1 MNELTQQ
8 IAAIVA
14 DYQAQG
20 AEQGIQVSVYHHGQQ
35 IVDFSGGTRNS
46 AGDSLGADNLIYCW
60 SMTKGLMALA
70 MHIAA
75 EKGKLDYDDL
85 VCRYWPEFAQNGKK
99 YISIRQFLAHTSGMA
114 DMPRVTTDEICD
126 WDGMCAR
133 FAAMAPKT
141 HPGES
146 PAYHAISYGWLLGEV
161 LRRADGRTVTQYIQD
176 EICAPLGIRDLH
188 IGLPTDR
195 YGDTA
200 ELRYDGLPHPL
211 NHDHCGTIDM
221 VNNPAAF
228 ANLRS
233 VQSACMPS
241 INMMTSA
248 RALSR
253 VYASLVGAGVDGVR
267 LLPSRRVDM
276 LRSVQRLAIDGTAGF
291 RMALGLGYQLPDYQ
305 EDSSMSRRCGVFGH
319 GGWGG
324 SSAFAD
330 PDYDLAFALTK
341 TNMYHDVA
349 PVGISLVVGQAVR
362 THLGIPEA

>member
-188 IGLPTDR
+188 IGLQI
-195 YGDTA
+195 G
-200 ELRYDGLPHPL
+200 
-211 NHDHCGTIDM
+211 
-221 VNNPAAF
+221 
-228 ANLRS
+228 
-233 VQSACMPS
+233 
-241 INMMTSA
+241 
-248 RALSR
+248 RAH
-253 VYASLVGAGVDGVR
+253 V
-267 LLPSRRVDM
+267 
-276 LRSVQRLAIDGTAGF
+276 
-291 RMALGLGYQLPDYQ
+291 
-305 EDSSMSRRCGVFGH
+305 
-319 GGWGG
+319 
-324 SSAFAD
+324 
-330 PDYDLAFALTK
+330 
-341 TNMYHDVA
+341 
-349 PVGISLVVGQAVR
+349 
-362 THLGIPEA
+362 